1 MSTQRAAKIVRVDL
15 LAVKGTEE
23 ILPERVFTDCN
34 GVWVEETGSDILIKC
49 YPKALEPFLQLLSKS
64 KLPIKET
71 RVIKEDAQDY
81 TALTKKY
88 FRPIKVS
95 GVKILAPWQKSR
107 DPGPRIVIEP
117 GMAFGTGR
125 HESTKLMLRMMNA
138 VVLKGRSV
146 LDLGC
151 GSGILAI
158 YATLRGANK
167 VTAVD
172 SDPLAVQ
179 GARHN
184 FALNKMDFI
193 GLACTDLT
201 NIKGTFDVVLA
212 NLDFDT
218 FRKHGHAIATRLVQ
232 GGYLLV
238 SGIEAQYAEALLP
251 FFRGHTLVRTT
262 KMTDWHGFIFQIDF
276 PQAGLGKS
284 I

>member
-1 MSTQRAAKIVRVDL
+1 MSTQRTAKVVRVDL
-15 LAVKGTEE
+15 LAAKGTEE

-34 GVWVEETGSDILIKC
+34 GVWVEELAGDILIKC
-49 YPKALEPFLQLLSKS
+49 YPKLLAPFLQLLSKS

-81 TALTKKY
+81 AALTKKY

-95 GVKILAPWQKSR
+95 GVRILAPWQKSR

-138 VVLKGRSV
+138 VLLEGRSV

-158 YATLRGANK
+158 YATLKGANK
-167 VTAVD
+167 VMAVD
-172 SDPLAVQ
+172 SDPLAVE
-179 GARHN
+179 GSRHN
-184 FALNKMDFI
+184 FALNNMDFI

-201 NIKGTFDVVLA
+201 NIRGTFDVVLA

-218 FRKHGHAIATRLVQ
+218 FRKHGRAIAERLVQ
-232 GGYLLV
+232 GGCLLV
-238 SGIEAQYAEALLP
+238 SGIEAQYAASLLP
-251 FFRGHTLVRTT
+251 LFKDHTLVSTA
-262 KMTDWHGFIFQIDF
+262 KMNDWHGFTFQIDKRVR
-276 PQAGLGKS
+276 LR
-284 I
+284 

>member
-1 MSTQRAAKIVRVDL
+1 MSTQRAEKVVRVDL
-15 LAVKGTEE
+15 LTAKGTEE

-34 GVWVEETGSDILIKC
+34 GLWVEELGSDILIKC
-49 YPKALEPFLQLLSKS
+49 YPKVLEPFLQLLSES
-64 KLPIKET
+64 NLPIKET
-71 RVIKEDAQDY
+71 RVVKEDAQDY
-81 TALTKKY
+81 AALTKKL

-95 GVKILAPWQKSR
+95 GVRILAPWQKSR

-138 VVLKGRSV
+138 IALKGKSV

-158 YATLRGANK
+158 YAMLRGADK
-167 VTAVD
+167 VMAVD
-172 SDPLAVQ
+172 SDPLAVE
-179 GARHN
+179 GSRHN

-193 GLACTDLT
+193 GLACTDLAG
-201 NIKGTFDVVLA
+201 IRGTFDVVLA

-218 FRKHGHAIATRLVQ
+218 FRKHHRAIAERLVQ

-238 SGIEAQYAEALLP
+238 SGIEAQYADSLP
-251 FFRGHTLVRTT
+251 PLFKGHTLVRTA
-262 KMTDWHGFIFQIDF
+262 KMNDWYGFIFRIDKH
-276 PQAGLGKS
+276 LRLR
-284 I
+284 

>member
-1 MSTQRAAKIVRVDL
+1 MSKQRAARVVRVDL
-15 LAVKGTEE
+15 LAAKGTEE

-34 GVWVEETGSDILIKC
+34 GVWVEETGSAVLIKC

-71 RVIKEDAQDY
+71 RVTKEDAQDY
-81 TALTKKY
+81 TALTRKY

-95 GVKILAPWQKSR
+95 GVRILAPWQKSR

-138 VVLKGRSV
+138 VVLKERSV

-158 YATLRGANK
+158 YATLKGANK

-172 SDPLAVQ
+172 SDTLAAE
-179 GARHN
+179 GSRRN

-201 NIKGTFDVVLA
+201 NIRGTFDVVLA

-218 FRKHGHAIATRLVQ
+218 FRKHCHAIAERLVQ
-232 GGYLLV
+232 GGHLLV
-238 SGIEAQYAEALLP
+238 SGIEAQYADSLLP
-251 FFRGHTLVRTT
+251 LFKGHTLVRTA
-262 KMTDWHGFIFQIDF
+262 KMNDWHGFIFRIDN
-276 PQAGLGKS
+276 PAQLR
-284 I
+284 

>member
-1 MSTQRAAKIVRVDL
+1 MSTQRAAKVVRVDL
-15 LAVKGTEE
+15 LAAKGTEE

-34 GVWVEETGSDILIKC
+34 GLWVEELGLDVLIKC
-49 YPKALEPFLQLLSKS
+49 YPRALESFLQLLSKS

-71 RVIKEDAQDY
+71 RVIREDAQDY
-81 TALTKKY
+81 TALTRKY

-107 DPGPRIVIEP
+107 DPGPHIVIEP

-138 VVLKGRSV
+138 VVFEGKSV

-158 YATLRGANK
+158 YATLRGADK

-179 GARHN
+179 GSRHN

-193 GLACTDLT
+193 GLACADLA
-201 NIKGTFDVVLA
+201 NIGGTFDVVLA

-218 FRKHGHAIATRLVQ
+218 FRKHGHTIAERLAQ

-238 SGIEAQYAEALLP
+238 SGVEAQYADSLPLL
-251 FFRGHTLVRTT
+251 FRGHTLVRTA
-262 KMTDWHGFIFQIDF
+262 KMNDWYGFIFRIDN
-276 PQAGLGKS
+276 PLT
-284 I
+284 IE